1 MNSLLTYYHDSVAP
15 GDAMV
20 CVLSQ
25 RHFTLRIA
33 PEAGSSLHQQ
43 QPCVVVAHIVP
54 IVCPGLLG
62 PAERETAAR
71 SATAGPLYSAA
82 QPARPQDRM
91 EQAAPP
97 PVGGAATDGVRGY
110 LHSGP
115 RSFFQGLGLSPLG
128 SCPIQ
133 SCEKQW
139 SPQHISSGPRQTLVL
154 AEEPLRKEGFQAL
167 RSQGSV
173 AASHPP
179 APPELQLS

>member
-1 MNSLLTYYHDSVAP
+1 
-15 GDAMV
+15 MV

-43 QPCVVVAHIVP
+43 QPCVVVAHTVP
-54 IVCPGLLG
+54 IVCPGLLR
-62 PAERETAAR
+62 PAERETATC

-82 QPARPQDRM
+82 QPARLQDRM
-91 EQAAPP
+91 EQAARRQWAEQQRM
-97 PVGGAATDGVRGY
+97 GCGATSTPDREVSSRARVSHLLVHAPYRVVRNNGH
-110 LHSGP
+110 HST
-115 RSFFQGLGLSPLG
+115 LA
-128 SCPIQ
+128 
-133 SCEKQW
+133 E
-139 SPQHISSGPRQTLVL
+139 GPRQTLVL

>member
-1 MNSLLTYYHDSVAP
+1 
-15 GDAMV
+15 MV

-43 QPCVVVAHIVP
+43 QPCVVVAHTVP
-54 IVCPGLLG
+54 IVCPGLLR
-62 PAERETAAR
+62 PAERETATC

-82 QPARPQDRM
+82 QRSPPARRTGWSRRPRRQWAEQQRMGCGATSTPDR
-91 EQAAPP
+91 EVSSRARVSHLLVHAPYR
-97 PVGGAATDGVRGY
+97 VVRNNGH
-110 LHSGP
+110 HST
-115 RSFFQGLGLSPLG
+115 LA
-128 SCPIQ
+128 
-133 SCEKQW
+133 E
-139 SPQHISSGPRQTLVL
+139 GPRQTLVL

>member
-1 MNSLLTYYHDSVAP
+1 
-15 GDAMV
+15 MV

-54 IVCPGLLG
+54 IVCPGLLR
-62 PAERETAAR
+62 PNVRQL
-71 SATAGPLYSAA
+71 PA
-82 QPARPQDRM
+82 QPQRGRSTPQRSPPARRTGWSRRP
-91 EQAAPP
+91 PP

-115 RSFFQGLGLSPLG
+115 GSFFQGSGLSPLG